1 MDEDHIAVPHLP
13 DLKRLSRSHRND
25 IDPAMKPILEGWIE
39 GLKEPRI
46 IGTGGAGDFQPFPG
60 QTRRR
65 IEAEAEIED

>member
-1 MDEDHIAVPHLP
+1 
-13 DLKRLSRSHRND
+13 
-25 IDPAMKPILEGWIE
+25 MKPILEGWIK

-60 QTRRR
+60 QARRR